1 MKLVDKILDGRNIF
15 NSICCMESYVFEKGL
30 LDEDDLQ
37 LYYTLADKHN
47 VGLMDYVIT
56 ECQERLRWL
65 LEDKNNLF
73 SVKVYF
79 KLKKY
84 DPDELKLSFRPMHTA
99 KLIDLVCMVSIM
111 NCLMFDDDLDAGK
124 RNLSDLSKL
133 LPHNFYGNIPSTD
146 VQYLFHSWQRKY
158 KEYTEEVI
166 EHCRAYQQNHSY
178 LTEVCLDIK
187 NFFPSISPKMLYDY
201 IISKLSRRYA
211 DDKETLSKA
220 VVKLLYFK
228 IEKENVEPWI
238 DYYYP
243 DGTNVTGVEEYM
255 NCGIPQ
261 GLPQSYFFGNL
272 CMVEV
277 KNLLMKKELFN
288 GDAYFYVDD
297 SVIYI
302 QSKLDDNEFKG
313 KIVKLNRELQAWC
326 EENEKR
332 PSDIDKYVGTDK
344 IGFQKKLTYIIQFHE
359 DGKSVFTH
367 IDDADNQYGPIANI
381 TREASMH
388 SKLAYNLDE
397 IDDHVSMKKL
407 RALDDVISKEIKELN
422 DKKNGNEGGQN
433 GDAIASRLKLLK
445 RFKKFFLYRNRLLKI
460 REDGGPSEE
469 KGNFIERFLSN
480 TDNAVEFFELFD
492 EDIFQ
497 SEYRLLIQKL
507 SKKDAEEFQSQIRD
521 FEKQLI
527 EGCNVET
534 DSKSDW
540 LFYAKDVKASFQM
553 KPLAQDIYASLIR
566 WSKENFNG
574 LRSVNMEKEMETFRT
589 FLGQCVGGKEFPTI
603 YDMQKTGFEGREF
616 TKFVMKASAEYQ
628 RRILN
633 VFFSEIM
640 SVVPSDALTFT
651 KMNARRFRYTELR
664 IMAYLRNRNFTL
676 EDFEEFIEHIDEKD
690 ISNQMGIDMGVLEV
704 LNIFIRNVRKP
715 KWVDELIMTHRLT
728 KGLWYNGSK
737 FLNSYTLHNEEHAV
751 TLITK
756 SHELTN
762 RIDYFV
768 LKDVDYYILFLAC
781 YLHDISMVIHPE
793 LGRFS
798 SENGRN
804 LALISELMRQML
816 EETKRFWTYD
826 KKEKKDS
833 RYKDA
838 GKFLVTVFNEVYTY
852 FETLVRGN
860 HAKDSAKFIRDHSN
874 SLLGYLEPTLLS
886 FVATVSESHGY
897 DVLEVYGLKSKAK
910 DDTISLKYLMILIRL
925 ADLLDVANDRVNYY
939 LLRQN
944 LKNLSP
950 ASKFHWISH
959 LVTDKIELNTDYVTD
974 ENSKMGEKPITE
986 TINLEL
992 FLNVKQLTV
1001 AKLHRKCRRCQLE
1014 SGLGGDDCL
1023 GIRIAEGGDPSIT
1036 CTESDCTVLC
1046 YWMMQKHDWLIKELT
1061 ALNDYLY
1068 SVNNS
1073 LFKTKINFLIRYR
1086 DEMRLD
1092 VDMFDSVQEYLNT

>member
-1 MKLVDKILDGRNIF
+1 MI
-15 NSICCMESYVFEKGL
+15 
-30 LDEDDLQ
+30 
-37 LYYTLADKHN
+37 
-47 VGLMDYVIT
+47 
-56 ECQERLRWL
+56 
-65 LEDKNNLF
+65 
-73 SVKVYF
+73 
-79 KLKKY
+79 
-84 DPDELKLSFRPMHTA
+84 
-99 KLIDLVCMVSIM
+99 
-111 NCLMFDDDLDAGK
+111 
-124 RNLSDLSKL
+124 
-133 LPHNFYGNIPSTD
+133 
-146 VQYLFHSWQRKY
+146 
-158 KEYTEEVI
+158 
-166 EHCRAYQQNHSY
+166 
-178 LTEVCLDIK
+178 
-187 NFFPSISPKMLYDY
+187 
-201 IISKLSRRYA
+201 
-211 DDKETLSKA
+211 
-220 VVKLLYFK
+220 
-228 IEKENVEPWI
+228 
-238 DYYYP
+238 
-243 DGTNVTGVEEYM
+243 
-255 NCGIPQ
+255 
-261 GLPQSYFFGNL
+261 
-272 CMVEV
+272 EV

-302 QSKLDDNEFKG
+302 QSKLDDDEFKR
-313 KIVKLNRELQAWC
+313 KILYLNSELKAWC
-326 EENEKR
+326 EENENR
-332 PSDIDKYVGTDK
+332 PSNIEKYVGEDC
-344 IGFQKKLTYIIQFHE
+344 IDFQKRLIYIIQFHE
-359 DGKSVFTH
+359 DGKSVFTQ

-381 TREASMH
+381 ARETSMH

-397 IDDHVSMKKL
+397 IDDHVSLKKL
-407 RALDDVISKEIKELN
+407 QALDKVISKEIKDLN
-422 DKKNGNEGGQN
+422 DEKKGDVGGQS

-460 REDGGPSEE
+460 RDDGGPNEE
-469 KGNFIERFLSN
+469 KESFIKRFLLN
-480 TDNAVEFFELFD
+480 TDNAEAFFELFD

-507 SKKDAEEFQSQIRD
+507 SKKDAEEFQSQIRN
-521 FEKQLI
+521 FEKQLMA
-527 EGCNVET
+527 GCNIET
-534 DSKSDW
+534 DGKTDW
-540 LFYAKDVKASFQM
+540 LFYVKDVKASFQM
-553 KPLAQDIYASLIR
+553 KTLAQDIYASLIR
-566 WSKENFNG
+566 WSKENFSG

-589 FLGQCVGGKEFPTI
+589 FLGQRISGKEFPTI
-603 YDMQKTGFEGREF
+603 YDMQKTGFEGRAF

-633 VFFSEIM
+633 VFFSEIVN
-640 SVVPSDALTFT
+640 VVPSDVLAFT

-690 ISNQMGIDMGVLEV
+690 ISNQMGIDMGILEV
-704 LNIFIRNVRKP
+704 LNIFIKNVRKQ
-715 KWVDELIMTHRLT
+715 KWVDDLIMTHRLS

-768 LKDVDYYILFLAC
+768 LKDVDYYILFLSC

-793 LGRFS
+793 LGRLS

-804 LALISELMRQML
+804 FTLISELMRQMQ

-833 RYKDA
+833 RYKNT
-838 GKFLVTVFNEVYTY
+838 GKFLVRVFNEVYTY
-852 FETLVRGN
+852 FETLVRDN
-860 HAKDSAKFIRDHSN
+860 HAKDSAKFICDHSN

-959 LVTDKIELNTDYVTD
+959 LVTDKIELNTDYITD
-974 ENSKMGEKPITE
+974 ENAKMGEKPITE
-986 TINLEL
+986 IINLEL
-992 FLNVKQLTV
+992 LLNVKQLTV

-1014 SGLGGDDCL
+1014 RGLGGDDCL
-1023 GIRIAEGGDPSIT
+1023 GIRIAECSDPSIT

-1073 LFKTKINFLIRYR
+1073 LFKTKINFLIHYR

-1092 VDMFDSVQEYLNT
+1092 ADMFDSVQEYLNT

>member
-1 MKLVDKILDGRNIF
+1 MKLVDKILDGQNIF
-15 NSICCMESYVFEKGL
+15 NSIYCMESYVFEKGL
-30 LDEDDLQ
+30 LDEDDIQ
-37 LYYTLADKHN
+37 LYYALADKHN
-47 VGLMDYVIT
+47 VELIDGVIT
-56 ECQERLRWL
+56 ACQKRLRWL

-73 SVKVYF
+73 SAKVYF
-79 KLKKY
+79 KLKTY
-84 DPDELKLSFRPMHTA
+84 DPDEQKLSFRPMHTA
-99 KLIDLVCMVSIM
+99 KLIDLICMVSIM

-133 LPHNFYGNIPSTD
+133 IPHNFYGNIPSTD

-158 KEYTEEVI
+158 KEYTEDVI

-211 DDKETLSKA
+211 DDKDDLSK
-220 VVKLLYFK
+220 VVAKLLYFK

-238 DYYYP
+238 DCYYP
-243 DGTNVTGVEEYM
+243 DGTDVTGVEEYM
-255 NCGIPQ
+255 SCGIPQ

-272 CMVEV
+272 CMIEV
-277 KNLLMKKELFN
+277 KNLLMKEELFN

-302 QSKLDDNEFKG
+302 QSKLDDDKFKR
-313 KIVKLNRELQAWC
+313 KILDLNSELKAWC

-332 PSDIDKYVGTDK
+332 PSDIEKYVGEDC
-344 IGFQKKLTYIIQFHE
+344 IDFQKRLIYIIQFHE

-381 TREASMH
+381 ARETSMH

-397 IDDHVSMKKL
+397 IDDHVSLKKL
-407 RALDDVISKEIKELN
+407 QALDEVISKEIKELN
-422 DKKNGNEGGQN
+422 EKNGDGGGQS
-433 GDAIASRLKLLK
+433 GDEIASRLKLLK

-460 REDGGPSEE
+460 SEDGGPNEE
-469 KGNFIERFLSN
+469 KESFIKRFLSN
-480 TDNAVEFFELFD
+480 KDNAEEFFELFD

-507 SKKDAEEFQSQIRD
+507 SKKEAEEFQSQIRD
-521 FEKQLI
+521 FEKQLM
-527 EGCNVET
+527 EGCNIET
-534 DSKSDW
+534 DGKTDW
-540 LFYAKDVKASFQM
+540 LFYAKDVKASFQI
-553 KPLAQDIYASLIR
+553 KTLAQDIYASLIR
-566 WSKENFNG
+566 WSKENFSG
-574 LRSVNMEKEMETFRT
+574 LRSVNTEKEMEIFRT
-589 FLGQCVGGKEFPTI
+589 FLGQCVGGNEFPTI
-603 YDMQKTGFEGREF
+603 YDMQETGFEGREF

-640 SVVPSDALTFT
+640 SVVPSDAQAFT
-651 KMNARRFRYTELR
+651 KMSARRFRYTELR

-715 KWVDELIMTHRLT
+715 KWVDDLIMTHRLS

-793 LGRFS
+793 LGRLS

-826 KKEKKDS
+826 KKEKNDS

-838 GKFLVTVFNEVYTY
+838 GKFLVKVFNDVYTY
-852 FETLVRGN
+852 FETLVRDN
-860 HAKDSAKFIRDHSN
+860 HAKDSAKFICDYSK

-944 LKNLSP
+944 LKNLLP

-959 LVTDKIELNTDYVTD
+959 LVTDKIELNTDYITD
-974 ENSKMGEKPITE
+974 ENAKIGEKPITE
-986 TINLEL
+986 IINLEL

-1001 AKLHRKCRRCQLE
+1001 TKLHRKCQRCQLE
-1014 SGLGGDDCL
+1014 RGLGGEDCL
-1023 GIRIAEGGDPSIT
+1023 GIRIAGGVDPSIT

-1046 YWMMQKHDWLIKELT
+1046 YWMMQKHDWLITELT

-1073 LFKTKINFLIRYR
+1073 LFKTKINFLIHYR

-1092 VDMFDSVQEYLNT
+1092 ADMFDSVQEYLNT

>member
-1 MKLVDKILDGRNIF
+1 MG
-15 NSICCMESYVFEKGL
+15 
-30 LDEDDLQ
+30 
-37 LYYTLADKHN
+37 
-47 VGLMDYVIT
+47 
-56 ECQERLRWL
+56 
-65 LEDKNNLF
+65 
-73 SVKVYF
+73 
-79 KLKKY
+79 
-84 DPDELKLSFRPMHTA
+84 
-99 KLIDLVCMVSIM
+99 
-111 NCLMFDDDLDAGK
+111 
-124 RNLSDLSKL
+124 
-133 LPHNFYGNIPSTD
+133 
-146 VQYLFHSWQRKY
+146 
-158 KEYTEEVI
+158 
-166 EHCRAYQQNHSY
+166 
-178 LTEVCLDIK
+178 
-187 NFFPSISPKMLYDY
+187 
-201 IISKLSRRYA
+201 
-211 DDKETLSKA
+211 
-220 VVKLLYFK
+220 
-228 IEKENVEPWI
+228 
-238 DYYYP
+238 
-243 DGTNVTGVEEYM
+243 
-255 NCGIPQ
+255 
-261 GLPQSYFFGNL
+261 
-272 CMVEV
+272 
-277 KNLLMKKELFN
+277 
-288 GDAYFYVDD
+288 
-297 SVIYI
+297 
-302 QSKLDDNEFKG
+302 
-313 KIVKLNRELQAWC
+313 
-326 EENEKR
+326 
-332 PSDIDKYVGTDK
+332 
-344 IGFQKKLTYIIQFHE
+344 
-359 DGKSVFTH
+359 
-367 IDDADNQYGPIANI
+367 
-381 TREASMH
+381 
-388 SKLAYNLDE
+388 
-397 IDDHVSMKKL
+397 
-407 RALDDVISKEIKELN
+407 
-422 DKKNGNEGGQN
+422 GGQS

-460 REDGGPSEE
+460 REDGGPNEE
-469 KGNFIERFLSN
+469 KESFIERFLSN
-480 TDNAVEFFELFD
+480 NDNAEEFFELFD

-507 SKKDAEEFQSQIRD
+507 SKKEAEEFQSQIRD

-527 EGCNVET
+527 KGCNVET
-534 DSKSDW
+534 DGKTDW
-540 LFYAKDVKASFQM
+540 LFYAKDVKASFQI
-553 KPLAQDIYASLIR
+553 KTLAQDIYASSIR
-566 WSKENFNG
+566 WSKENFSG
-574 LRSVNMEKEMETFRT
+574 LRSVNMEKEMETFRA

-603 YDMQKTGFEGREF
+603 YDMQETGFEGRKF

-640 SVVPSDALTFT
+640 NVVPSDALAFT

-715 KWVDELIMTHRLT
+715 KWVDDLILTHRLS

-793 LGRFS
+793 LGRLS

-804 LALISELMRQML
+804 LTLISELMMQML

-838 GKFLVTVFNEVYTY
+838 GKFLVTVFNKVYTY
-852 FETLVRGN
+852 FETLVRDN
-860 HAKDSAKFIRDHSN
+860 HAKDSAKFISDHSN
-874 SLLGYLEPTLLS
+874 SLLGYLEPALLS

-897 DVLEVYGLKSKAK
+897 DVLDVYGLKSKAK

-944 LKNLSP
+944 LKNLLS

-959 LVTDKIELNTDYVTD
+959 LVTDKIELNTDYITD
-974 ENSKMGEKPITE
+974 ENAKIGEKPITE
-986 TINLEL
+986 IINLEL

-1001 AKLHRKCRRCQLE
+1001 TKLHRKCQRCQLE
-1014 SGLGGDDCL
+1014 RGLGGEDCL
-1023 GIRIAEGGDPSIT
+1023 GIRIAGGADPSIT

-1073 LFKTKINFLIRYR
+1073 LFKTKINFLIHYR

-1092 VDMFDSVQEYLNT
+1092 ADMSDSVQEYLNT

>member
-1 MKLVDKILDGRNIF
+1 MI
-15 NSICCMESYVFEKGL
+15 
-30 LDEDDLQ
+30 
-37 LYYTLADKHN
+37 
-47 VGLMDYVIT
+47 
-56 ECQERLRWL
+56 
-65 LEDKNNLF
+65 
-73 SVKVYF
+73 
-79 KLKKY
+79 
-84 DPDELKLSFRPMHTA
+84 
-99 KLIDLVCMVSIM
+99 
-111 NCLMFDDDLDAGK
+111 
-124 RNLSDLSKL
+124 
-133 LPHNFYGNIPSTD
+133 
-146 VQYLFHSWQRKY
+146 
-158 KEYTEEVI
+158 
-166 EHCRAYQQNHSY
+166 
-178 LTEVCLDIK
+178 
-187 NFFPSISPKMLYDY
+187 
-201 IISKLSRRYA
+201 
-211 DDKETLSKA
+211 
-220 VVKLLYFK
+220 
-228 IEKENVEPWI
+228 
-238 DYYYP
+238 
-243 DGTNVTGVEEYM
+243 
-255 NCGIPQ
+255 
-261 GLPQSYFFGNL
+261 
-272 CMVEV
+272 EV
-277 KNLLMKKELFN
+277 KNLLMKEELFN

-302 QSKLDDNEFKG
+302 QSKLDDDEFKR
-313 KIVKLNRELQAWC
+313 KILDLNSKLKAWC

-332 PSDIDKYVGTDK
+332 PSDIEKYVGVDC
-344 IGFQKKLTYIIQFHE
+344 IDFQKRLTYIIQFHE
-359 DGKSVFTH
+359 EGKSVFTH

-381 TREASMH
+381 TRETSMH

-397 IDDHVSMKKL
+397 IDDHVSLKKL
-407 RALDDVISKEIKELN
+407 QALDEVISKEIKDLN
-422 DKKNGNEGGQN
+422 GKKGDGGGQS

-460 REDGGPSEE
+460 REDGGPNEE
-469 KGNFIERFLSN
+469 KKSFIERFLSN
-480 TDNAVEFFELFD
+480 KDNAEEFFELFD

-507 SKKDAEEFQSQIRD
+507 SKKEAEEFQSQIRD
-521 FEKQLI
+521 FEKQLM

-534 DSKSDW
+534 DGKTDW
-540 LFYAKDVKASFQM
+540 LFYAKDVNASFQM
-553 KPLAQDIYASLIR
+553 KTLAQDIYASLIR
-566 WSKENFNG
+566 WSKENFSG
-574 LRSVNMEKEMETFRT
+574 LQSVDMEKEMETFRT

-603 YDMQKTGFEGREF
+603 YDMQETGFDGREF

-640 SVVPSDALTFT
+640 NVVPSDALACT
-651 KMNARRFRYTELR
+651 KMSARRFRYTELR

-715 KWVDELIMTHRLT
+715 KWVDDLIMTHRLS

-793 LGRFS
+793 LGRLS

-826 KKEKKDS
+826 KKEKNDS

-838 GKFLVTVFNEVYTY
+838 GKFLVMVFNEVYTY
-852 FETLVRGN
+852 FETLVRDN
-860 HAKDSAKFIRDHSN
+860 HAKDSAKFICDHSN

-959 LVTDKIELNTDYVTD
+959 LVTDKIELNTDYVPD
-974 ENSKMGEKPITE
+974 KNAKIGEKPITE
-986 TINLEL
+986 IINLEL
-992 FLNVKQLTV
+992 LLNVKQLTV
-1001 AKLHRKCRRCQLE
+1001 TKLHRKCQSCQLE
-1014 SGLGGDDCL
+1014 RGLGGEDCL
-1023 GIRIAEGGDPSIT
+1023 GIQIVGGGDPSIT

-1046 YWMMQKHDWLIKELT
+1046 YWMMKKHDWLIKELT

-1073 LFKTKINFLIRYR
+1073 LFKTKINFLIHYR

-1092 VDMFDSVQEYLNT
+1092 ADMFDSIQEFLNT

>member
-1 MKLVDKILDGRNIF
+1 MGIKDLNGKKGDG
-15 NSICCMESYVFEKGL
+15 
-30 LDEDDLQ
+30 
-37 LYYTLADKHN
+37 
-47 VGLMDYVIT
+47 
-56 ECQERLRWL
+56 
-65 LEDKNNLF
+65 
-73 SVKVYF
+73 
-79 KLKKY
+79 
-84 DPDELKLSFRPMHTA
+84 
-99 KLIDLVCMVSIM
+99 
-111 NCLMFDDDLDAGK
+111 
-124 RNLSDLSKL
+124 
-133 LPHNFYGNIPSTD
+133 
-146 VQYLFHSWQRKY
+146 
-158 KEYTEEVI
+158 
-166 EHCRAYQQNHSY
+166 
-178 LTEVCLDIK
+178 
-187 NFFPSISPKMLYDY
+187 
-201 IISKLSRRYA
+201 
-211 DDKETLSKA
+211 
-220 VVKLLYFK
+220 
-228 IEKENVEPWI
+228 
-238 DYYYP
+238 
-243 DGTNVTGVEEYM
+243 
-255 NCGIPQ
+255 
-261 GLPQSYFFGNL
+261 
-272 CMVEV
+272 
-277 KNLLMKKELFN
+277 
-288 GDAYFYVDD
+288 
-297 SVIYI
+297 
-302 QSKLDDNEFKG
+302 
-313 KIVKLNRELQAWC
+313 
-326 EENEKR
+326 
-332 PSDIDKYVGTDK
+332 
-344 IGFQKKLTYIIQFHE
+344 
-359 DGKSVFTH
+359 
-367 IDDADNQYGPIANI
+367 
-381 TREASMH
+381 
-388 SKLAYNLDE
+388 
-397 IDDHVSMKKL
+397 
-407 RALDDVISKEIKELN
+407 
-422 DKKNGNEGGQN
+422 GGQS
-433 GDAIASRLKLLK
+433 GDAIASRLKQLK

-460 REDGGPSEE
+460 REDGGPNEE
-469 KGNFIERFLSN
+469 KESFIGRFLSN
-480 TDNAVEFFELFD
+480 NDNAEEFFELFD

-507 SKKDAEEFQSQIRD
+507 SKKEAEEFQSQIRD
-521 FEKQLI
+521 FEKRLI
-527 EGCNVET
+527 KGCNVET
-534 DSKSDW
+534 DGKTDW
-540 LFYAKDVKASFQM
+540 LFYAKDVKASFQI
-553 KPLAQDIYASLIR
+553 KTLAQDIYASLIR
-566 WSKENFNG
+566 WSKENFSG
-574 LRSVNMEKEMETFRT
+574 LRSVNMEKEMETFRA

-603 YDMQKTGFEGREF
+603 YDMQETGFEGRKF

-640 SVVPSDALTFT
+640 NVVPSDALAFT

-715 KWVDELIMTHRLT
+715 KWVDDLILTHRLS

-793 LGRFS
+793 LGRLS

-804 LALISELMRQML
+804 LTLISELMMQML

-838 GKFLVTVFNEVYTY
+838 GKFLVTVFNKVYTY
-852 FETLVRGN
+852 FETLVRDN
-860 HAKDSAKFIRDHSN
+860 HAKDSAKFISDHSN

-944 LKNLSP
+944 LKNLLP

-959 LVTDKIELNTDYVTD
+959 LVTDKIELNTDYITD
-974 ENSKMGEKPITE
+974 ENAKIGEKPITE
-986 TINLEL
+986 IINLEL

-1001 AKLHRKCRRCQLE
+1001 TKLHRKCQRCQLE
-1014 SGLGGDDCL
+1014 RGLGGEDCL
-1023 GIRIAEGGDPSIT
+1023 GIRIAGGADPSIT

-1073 LFKTKINFLIRYR
+1073 LFKTKINFLIHYR

-1092 VDMFDSVQEYLNT
+1092 ADMFDSVQEYLNT

>member
-1 MKLVDKILDGRNIF
+1 
-15 NSICCMESYVFEKGL
+15 
-30 LDEDDLQ
+30 
-37 LYYTLADKHN
+37 
-47 VGLMDYVIT
+47 
-56 ECQERLRWL
+56 
-65 LEDKNNLF
+65 
-73 SVKVYF
+73 
-79 KLKKY
+79 
-84 DPDELKLSFRPMHTA
+84 
-99 KLIDLVCMVSIM
+99 
-111 NCLMFDDDLDAGK
+111 
-124 RNLSDLSKL
+124 
-133 LPHNFYGNIPSTD
+133 
-146 VQYLFHSWQRKY
+146 
-158 KEYTEEVI
+158 
-166 EHCRAYQQNHSY
+166 
-178 LTEVCLDIK
+178 
-187 NFFPSISPKMLYDY
+187 
-201 IISKLSRRYA
+201 
-211 DDKETLSKA
+211 
-220 VVKLLYFK
+220 
-228 IEKENVEPWI
+228 
-238 DYYYP
+238 
-243 DGTNVTGVEEYM
+243 
-255 NCGIPQ
+255 
-261 GLPQSYFFGNL
+261 
-272 CMVEV
+272 
-277 KNLLMKKELFN
+277 
-288 GDAYFYVDD
+288 
-297 SVIYI
+297 
-302 QSKLDDNEFKG
+302 
-313 KIVKLNRELQAWC
+313 
-326 EENEKR
+326 
-332 PSDIDKYVGTDK
+332 
-344 IGFQKKLTYIIQFHE
+344 
-359 DGKSVFTH
+359 
-367 IDDADNQYGPIANI
+367 
-381 TREASMH
+381 MH
-388 SKLAYNLDE
+388 SKMAYNLDE
-397 IDDHVSMKKL
+397 IGDHVSLKKL
-407 RALDDVISKEIKELN
+407 QALDKVISKEIKELN
-422 DKKNGNEGGQN
+422 EKKGDGGGQS

-460 REDGGPSEE
+460 REDGGPNEE
-469 KGNFIERFLSN
+469 KESFIERFLSN
-480 TDNAVEFFELFD
+480 KDNAEEFFELFD

-507 SKKDAEEFQSQIRD
+507 SKMEAEEFQLQIRD
-521 FEKQLI
+521 FEKQLM

-534 DSKSDW
+534 DGKTDW
-540 LFYAKDVKASFQM
+540 LFYAKDVKASFQI
-553 KPLAQDIYASLIR
+553 KILAQDIYASLIR
-566 WSKENFNG
+566 WSRENFSG
-574 LRSVNMEKEMETFRT
+574 LRSVNMEKEMEIFRT

-603 YDMQKTGFEGREF
+603 YDMQETGFEGREF

-640 SVVPSDALTFT
+640 SVEPSDALAFT
-651 KMNARRFRYTELR
+651 KMSARRFRYTELR

-715 KWVDELIMTHRLT
+715 KWVDDLIMTHRLS

-793 LGRFS
+793 LGRLS

-826 KKEKKDS
+826 EKEKNDS

-838 GKFLVTVFNEVYTY
+838 GKFLVMVFNKVYTY
-852 FETLVRGN
+852 FETLVRDN
-860 HAKDSAKFIRDHSN
+860 HAKDSAKFICDHSN

-986 TINLEL
+986 IINLEL
-992 FLNVKQLTV
+992 LLNVKQLTV
-1001 AKLHRKCRRCQLE
+1001 AKLHRKCQRCQLE
-1014 SGLGGDDCL
+1014 RGLGGEDCL
-1023 GIRIAEGGDPSIT
+1023 GIRIAGGGDPSIT

-1073 LFKTKINFLIRYR
+1073 LFRTKINFLIRYR
-1086 DEMRLD
+1086 DELRLD
-1092 VDMFDSVQEYLNT
+1092 ADMFDSIQEYLNT